1 MLYYLWVCLLYH
13 LRVCVQGIYS
23 VFYFGVYYFM
33 GMPSNTIYEFVF
45 KKGILCLGMSPLIL
59 HHFNFQNTVRVIF
72 FRTQYVYFILVY
84 YVRVCLQYHLRVC
97 LQDVYVYFIFE
108 NIIYGYVSHTNY
120 GYVFKKVLY
129 FGYVTGY
136 WYIITQWYEIDSTQY
151 NYRYEKLRVLNIFL
165 GICILIIFINKYIPS
180 LENYEYIPNNT

>member
-1 MLYYLWVCLLYH
+1 MCIYFGTLFIGMSPNII

-59 HHFNFQNTVRVIF
+59 HHFNFQNTLRVI
-72 FRTQYVYFILVY
+72 ILEHSTCILY
-84 YVRVCLQYHLRVC
+84 WY
-97 LQDVYVYFIFE
+97 
-108 NIIYGYVSHTNY
+108 IIYGYVSHTNY
-120 GYVFKKVLY
+120 EYVFKKVLY

-136 WYIITQWYEIDSTQY
+136 WYIIAQ
-151 NYRYEKLRVLNIFL
+151 
-165 GICILIIFINKYIPS
+165 
-180 LENYEYIPNNT
+180 